1 MPTSSLASI
10 SSNVKPSDPGKFP
23 FFFLGRNLMI
33 FIILRPSYFLTACNL
48 DQSLP
53 TVSELCAI
61 DARESGRCGET
72 IPRDSRNRHI
82 LMAIIISPIM
92 QLVKWRKHSCLS
104 TDPGLCC
111 SWPTQQLLCLH
122 AIGLD
127 HSGSILYLY
136 SASSTADRSSRY
148 DVLQCLSCCYMITN
162 NIFSLP
168 DSCVYAHTSITLS
181 QAKVVNCFD

>member
-1 MPTSSLASI
+1 MLNRLIRVNSLF
-10 SSNVKPSDPGKFP
+10 V
-23 FFFLGRNLMI
+23 FFLGRNLMI

-136 SASSTADRSSRY
+136 SASSTADRSSRH

-162 NIFSLP
+162 NFFFSLP